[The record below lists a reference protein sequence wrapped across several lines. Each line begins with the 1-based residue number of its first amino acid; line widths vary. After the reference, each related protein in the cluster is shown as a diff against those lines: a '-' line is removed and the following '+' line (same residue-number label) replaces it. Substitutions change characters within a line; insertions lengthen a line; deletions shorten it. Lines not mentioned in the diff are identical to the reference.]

1 MLEIKR
7 ELKNID
13 LFDYKRIECPVCGKI
28 NRFKTL
34 KQKAYTER
42 ERDTD
47 FRPKKLLWRDSRYQN
62 LNPLLHFMAC
72 CRYCF
77 YTREFDRDY
86 QGWKKNQHFREALLP
101 AIRKNHLKLLR
112 KEDSIIK
119 KIGNTLSP
127 ELYPFETAVLKL
139 LLGIV
144 DEDLNPEKQNLNLAR
159 YYLRIAWLF
168 RDEKERAL
176 QLRRKTKKDLNEGF
190 NRALLSQEEYRSG
203 IKKLQD
209 GVESFLKQIKVSAKT
224 DILKSFNRMERKVNS
239 TKKALEHLRS
249 LIQKEN
255 EKVFMD
261 YSNFEDFLFYLKIYW
276 QDVPTNENEA
286 LELAFK
292 YYQKNL
298 KENRLFNQK
307 IQASYLLGDIS
318 KRIGNL
324 DNAKR
329 YFDLAMRLGEDFLH
343 KHKDDMVKTALAH
356 KVLELSKSQ
365 YRSLKTL

>member
-1 MLEIKR
+1 
-7 ELKNID
+7 
-13 LFDYKRIECPVCGKI
+13 
-28 NRFKTL
+28 
-34 KQKAYTER
+34 
-42 ERDTD
+42 
-47 FRPKKLLWRDSRYQN
+47 
-62 LNPLLHFMAC
+62 
-72 CRYCF
+72 
-77 YTREFDRDY
+77 
-86 QGWKKNQHFREALLP
+86 
-101 AIRKNHLKLLR
+101 
-112 KEDSIIK
+112 
-119 KIGNTLSP
+119 
-127 ELYPFETAVLKL
+127 
-139 LLGIV
+139 
-144 DEDLNPEKQNLNLAR
+144 
-159 YYLRIAWLF
+159 
-168 RDEKERAL
+168 
-176 QLRRKTKKDLNEGF
+176 
-190 NRALLSQEEYRSG
+190 
-203 IKKLQD
+203 
-209 GVESFLKQIKVSAKT
+209 
-224 DILKSFNRMERKVNS
+224 MERKVNS